1 MNPFTR
7 WKDKATNYLD
17 VRLGLIKL
25 GLIDRASS
33 VLGHLLIS
41 FIYIFLTLSTLTF
54 IGYGLMEAFSNMLD
68 SRVGGAFLTAG
79 LFALL
84 LAVIFLVR
92 KSIVNAF
99 AGIFIRV
106 LTENDED
113 DDDEHDKDHRIK
125 VED

>member
-1 MNPFTR
+1 MNPFNR

-68 SRVGGAFLTAG
+68 SRVGGAFMTAG

-84 LAVIFLVR
+84 LAVTFVVR
-92 KSIVNAF
+92 NSIINAF

-113 DDDEHDKDHRIK
+113 DEEEHDKDHRSIK
-125 VED
+125 